1 MEDFHGK
8 GESVSAPSPAEGDV
22 QVKASKDYKNDLPS
36 LKRQNLKLLQ
46 EREILRDEVRILTAE
61 REDRSKKLQELWGDL
76 TDIKRYVEQVREV
89 QHGDRDWDGLVDSVE
104 SLVTEYVRLD
114 VREVSLQ
121 NRIEDIRREL
131 LDEKSKSLWTKIK
144 EFFHAKV

>member
-1 MEDFHGK
+1 
-8 GESVSAPSPAEGDV
+8 
-22 QVKASKDYKNDLPS
+22 VKASKDYKNDLPS